1 MTMYVSIQDMQF
13 IGCGPVAIAHV
24 HRFLLIDSIFQIL
37 PWAGK
42 QLMLNEVANASI
54 LRSSFISHE
63 IGIGYTMVCAL
74 RSVINITNSTFSNG
88 RASNGGVMDISSSK
102 LIVTYSI
109 FVNNQVFS
117 NGGVITMIKSLF
129 QVYRSLFVN
138 NTAAYAGGVLH
149 STYSSFNII
158 DCYFRANYA
167 QYSGGVVD
175 AKTSTFIIMHQNL
188 LFQQWGSFWWSHV
201 SRFVTSSHIHN
212 YI

>member
-1 MTMYVSIQDMQF
+1 
-13 IGCGPVAIAHV
+13 
-24 HRFLLIDSIFQIL
+24 
-37 PWAGK
+37 
-42 QLMLNEVANASI
+42 
-54 LRSSFISHE
+54 
-63 IGIGYTMVCAL
+63 
-74 RSVINITNSTFSNG
+74 
-88 RASNGGVMDISSSK
+88 MDISLSK

-175 AKTSTFIIMHQNL
+175 AKTSTFIITKTFFFNNGGVFGGVMCLDSLLHHTFTIISDCIFLFNVADAGGIMEIIGSTVIIKNCKFNHNIGSLYAFNSNITLGDQNIFEECIEPHSTKTFYGTFTTKEGGAITIAINPTYTL
-188 LFQQWGSFWWSHV
+188 
-201 SRFVTSSHIHN
+201 RE
-212 YI
+212 